1 MATMTVCVSTA
12 ASTWRDVGT
21 PFPTGGVPPPVSSSP
36 RRTRVLLALGILFG
50 LGTLVS
56 LPALRPEQ
64 LGLAARVYTTAAEAA
79 VAGEPFYGVAPAG
92 LPGYRFVYP
101 PVVMLAA
108 LPAGLVGSATLTFVV
123 LTAVSLAA
131 GLGIAW
137 LAIRETERA
146 GLDLARS
153 DRWLIAGF
161 CCLSSY
167 AAPTLVNGQLN
178 LLLGL
183 GLATGLVA
191 TERERATPGGAILA
205 LPATVKL
212 FPATVG
218 CYLLRRRRFRAVA
231 AAIAAGLG
239 LALVGL
245 IAFGPDAS
253 LTYLTSVLSGEVQSG
268 AFAADP
274 LDHGFLTVRRQL
286 AALLPVPPAWLPA
299 IAVAVVA
306 PIVALSYRRVEGR
319 LDRWFAVLATLVGT
333 LLVLPLEGLYFPL
346 LLFPLVPVLYHT
358 PAGRTRRLLVAGTV
372 LTLLGITPAT
382 LEALSASG
390 LPLSTGVVAVAE
402 PIFRVI
408 LPGTVGMWLWLGAA
422 VHWQFADTTG

>member
-1 MATMTVCVSTA
+1 VLA
-12 ASTWRDVGT
+12 VGIVL
-21 PFPTGGVPPPVSSSP
+21 GV
-36 RRTRVLLALGILFG
+36 
-50 LGTLVS
+50 GTLVA

-108 LPAGLVGSATLTFVV
+108 LPAGLVGTAAVTFVA
-123 LTAVSLAA
+123 LTVMSLAA
-131 GLGIAW
+131 GLAIAW
-137 LAIRETERA
+137 LVLHEIERA
-146 GLDLARS
+146 GADLDGR
-153 DRWLIAGF
+153 DRYLIAGF
-161 CCLSSY
+161 GCLSSY

-183 GLATGLVA
+183 GLAAGLVA
-191 TERERATPGGAILA
+191 AERERATIGGAILA

-231 AAIAAGLG
+231 AAIAAGIG

-245 IAFGPDAS
+245 VAFGPDAT
-253 LTYLTSVLSGEVQSG
+253 LTYLTSVMPGEVQSG
-268 AFAADP
+268 ALARDP
-274 LDHGFLTVRRQL
+274 LEHGFLTVRRQL
-286 AALLPVPPAWLPA
+286 AALGPVPPAWLPA
-299 IAVAVVA
+299 LAVAVVA
-306 PIVALSYRRVEGR
+306 PIVGLAYRRVQSR

-346 LLFPLVPVLYHT
+346 LLFPLVPLLYHT
-358 PAGRTRRLLVAGTV
+358 PPGRTRNLLVAGTV
-372 LTLLGITPAT
+372 LTLLGITPST
-382 LEALSASG
+382 LDALSASG
-390 LPLSTGVVAVAE
+390 LPLAATVVAVAE
-402 PIFRVI
+402 PVFRVI

-422 VHWQFADTTG
+422 VHWQFADATG